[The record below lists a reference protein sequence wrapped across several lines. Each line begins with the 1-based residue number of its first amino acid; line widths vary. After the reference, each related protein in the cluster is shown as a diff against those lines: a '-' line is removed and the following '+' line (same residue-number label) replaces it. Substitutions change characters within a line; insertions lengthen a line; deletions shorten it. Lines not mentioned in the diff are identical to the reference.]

1 MNFTQKIV
9 KATNGV
15 SEYNLEGKK
24 FWYGRGNAI
33 IRNNII
39 IVSGSHARGK
49 TAHIFL
55 VDNDDYIGTII
66 NCPNK
71 TEVYGVIGGQPG
83 WDEVYG
89 WIHLGSWV
97 AVIEKLVDDILLE
110 IEQKEFDSLKMNQEY
125 KKRMQD
131 TLNEKLS
138 KFEDMFSN

>member
-9 KATNGV
+9 KAVNGV
-15 SEYNLEGKK
+15 SEHNLEGKD
-24 FWYGRGNAI
+24 FWPGHGSVI

-49 TAHIFL
+49 TVHIYL
-55 VDNDDYIGTII
+55 VDYNDYIGTII
-66 NCPNK
+66 NCPHK
-71 TEVYGVIGGQPG
+71 IEVYGVISGQPG

-110 IEQKEFDSLKMNQEY
+110 IEQKESDNLKTNQEY

-138 KFEDMFSN
+138 KFENTFSN